1 MTQTAL
7 TTELFAPELTGDARE
22 LLEQLGAPEALP
34 TLSLA
39 ATALTL
45 EAVRDEATLRRFLA
59 GYREQVLL
67 PVELPA
73 ILAAH
78 EHACRG
84 ELRELI
90 ALDRALASDV
100 RLREFRAASAAV
112 GRRQLNK
119 LRPLRD
125 QRFVQRYLRAVEDAE
140 AHGWHTLVYGVFL
153 AQYSLPLRQGLVLYS
168 QRTLGGFLDS
178 AGVTLRLPVAVC
190 DEVFTEAV
198 APVADAVN
206 GLLADKFPVLT
217 SQRAAF
223 TAAT

>member
-1 MTQTAL
+1 MTQSAFAP
-7 TTELFAPELTGDARE
+7 ELLAPELTGDARE
-22 LLEQLGAPEALP
+22 LLAQLGSPEALP

-39 ATALTL
+39 ASALTL
-45 EAVRDEATLRRFLA
+45 AAVRDEATLRRFLA

-78 EHACRG
+78 GHACRG

-90 ALDRALASDV
+90 AFDRSLGADT

-112 GRRQLNK
+112 GRRQLGK

-125 QRFVQRYLRAVEDAE
+125 QRLVQRYLRAVENGE
-140 AHGWHTLVYGVFL
+140 AHGWHTLVFGVFL
-153 AQYSLPLRQGLVLYS
+153 AQYSLPLRQGLLLYS

-178 AGVTLRLPVAVC
+178 ASATLRLPVATGE
-190 DEVFTEAV
+190 DIFGEIA
-198 APVADAVN
+198 APVTEAVN
-206 GLLADKFPVLT
+206 GLLA
-217 SQRAAF
+217 SQSPAAQI
-223 TAAT
+223 AAVQT